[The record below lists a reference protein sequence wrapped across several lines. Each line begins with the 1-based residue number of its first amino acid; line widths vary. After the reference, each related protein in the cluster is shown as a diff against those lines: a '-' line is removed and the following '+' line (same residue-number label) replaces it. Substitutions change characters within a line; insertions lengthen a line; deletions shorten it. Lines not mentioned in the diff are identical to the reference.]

1 MFLTVKFQP
10 GDARTYTYRYHGAA
24 HVEPDDYCVVETRD
38 GNKPVQ
44 VVDVDVEAP
53 PFACKAVVAILTER
67 V

>member
-10 GDARTYTYRYHGAA
+10 GDARTYIYLYEGSA

-38 GNKPVQ
+38 GNRPVQ
-44 VVDVDVEAP
+44 VVAVDVAEPA
-53 PFACKAVVAILTER
+53 FACKAVVAILTER